1 MDEIAHALIQQE
13 EEGEEGDLEQ
23 ELEQSAALAAVAL
36 MVIGA
41 EESRMLCVECKQPS
55 RLYLCQPQLLPNPH
69 KDTPWQVLY
78 QSRSDCTFI
87 TTMGFD
93 VDAFEHIIKSGIAQ
107 MWYERP
113 INRSDME
120 GILGPLHDH

>member
-13 EEGEEGDLEQ
+13 EEDEEGDLDQ
-23 ELEQSAALAAVAL
+23 GLEQSVALAAVAL

-41 EESRMLCVECKQPS
+41 EASRRLRAEHRQPS
-55 RLYLCQPQLLPNPH
+55 QLYLCQPQLLPNPH

-78 QSRSDCTFI
+78 QSRSDHAFI

-93 VDAFEHIIKSGIAQ
+93 VDAFTYVVEQKTC
-107 MWYERP
+107 
-113 INRSDME
+113 
-120 GILGPLHDH
+120 

>member
-1 MDEIAHALIQQE
+1 MDEIAHTLIQQE
-13 EEGEEGDLEQ
+13 EEDEEGDLEQ

-41 EESRMLCVECKQPS
+41 EESRRLRVEHRQPS
-55 RLYLCQPQLLPNPH
+55 WLYVCRPQLLPNPR

-78 QSRSDCTFI
+78 QNRSDRAFI

-93 VDAFEHIIKSGIAQ
+93 VDAF
-107 MWYERP
+107 MYVVERKTC
-113 INRSDME
+113 
-120 GILGPLHDH
+120 

>member
-1 MDEIAHALIQQE
+1 MDEIAHELIQQE

-36 MVIGA
+36 MIIGV
-41 EESRMLCVECKQPS
+41 EESPRLCAEHRQPS
-55 RLYLCQPQLLPNPH
+55 QLSVCWPQLLPNSR

-78 QSRSDCTFI
+78 QSHSDCAFI

-93 VDAFEHIIKSGIAQ
+93 VDAFTYVA
-107 MWYERP
+107 ERKTC
-113 INRSDME
+113 
-120 GILGPLHDH
+120 

>member
-1 MDEIAHALIQQE
+1 MHEIAHASIQQE

-36 MVIGA
+36 MIIGV
-41 EESRMLCVECKQPS
+41 EEPPRLCMERRHPS
-55 RLYLCQPQLLPNPH
+55 QLSVCRPQLLPNSR

-78 QSRSDCTFI
+78 QSRSDRAFI

-93 VDAFEHIIKSGIAQ
+93 VDAFT
-107 MWYERP
+107 YVVERKTC
-113 INRSDME
+113 
-120 GILGPLHDH
+120 

>member
-36 MVIGA
+36 MIIGA
-41 EESRMLCVECKQPS
+41 EESPRLCAERRQPS
-55 RLYLCQPQLLPNPH
+55 RLSVCRPQLLPNSR

-78 QSRSDCTFI
+78 QSHSDHAFI

-93 VDAFEHIIKSGIAQ
+93 VDAFTYVVEQKTC
-107 MWYERP
+107 
-113 INRSDME
+113 
-120 GILGPLHDH
+120 